1 MNYPD
6 NELTYYLKDN
16 NEEASDILY
25 DKYKYIIEVVLAKYK
40 RVFLALNIDFDE
52 ARQEANLA
60 FSKALYTYEPGKDAI
75 LSTFITL
82 VVERRIR
89 SFIRKYE
96 TTKSKAFNDAISL
109 DLMLDEIAVEDIIG
123 NIKYE
128 PLKNLEAKD
137 TLEYLSNKVEKVLS
151 KKELEVYNLLMDCN
165 DYIEISK
172 KLNMTPKQVDN
183 TIQRMRTKLKKMI

>member
-16 NEEASDILY
+16 NEDASDILY

-82 VVERRIR
+82 VVERRVR